1 MINGQESIDR
11 LLAAIETIGLP
22 AAYFTFDKKVNP
34 PFLVYYG
41 SGQIKMSADDT
52 HFWHNNNFNIEY
64 YFKDKNVKNEEE
76 LERALLEYGFQF
88 SKSEDI
94 YLSDEDVFVIY
105 YYL

>member
-1 MINGQESIDR
+1 MINGRESIDR
-11 LLAAIETIGLP
+11 LLDALEEIDIP
-22 AAYFTFDKKVNP
+22 SAYMVFDEKIDP

-41 SGQIKMSADDT
+41 SGQEKLSADDT
-52 HFWHNNNFNIEY
+52 HFWHNETFNIEY
-64 YFKDKNVKNEEE
+64 YFKKKNPKNEEG
-76 LERALLEYGFQF
+76 LETMLLEYGFQF